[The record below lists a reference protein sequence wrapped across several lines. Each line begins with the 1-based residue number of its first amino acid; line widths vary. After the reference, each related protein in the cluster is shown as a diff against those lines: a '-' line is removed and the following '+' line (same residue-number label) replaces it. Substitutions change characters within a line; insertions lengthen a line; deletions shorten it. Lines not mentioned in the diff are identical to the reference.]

1 MELKT
6 GSVLQMLLG
15 LEPKQ
20 KPCNLP
26 AQSNKAVVLPPV
38 SDLDQYIATIMA
50 DIDEGRQDICYN
62 PLVVAK
68 PGMQLSATLQQDRCL
83 RQASAL
89 TDADVL
95 SMASRPD
102 VFVWIP
108 NKVFPHLRIRCPF
121 CDATVACREWAT
133 PKILHGLTKQTV
145 YITVRYRCL
154 DCVADSA
161 KIVLQ
166 DAGRPQGQIKKRTER
181 KFQADGAALWQ
192 TLRDYVK
199 SCWFVVFRFW

>member
-1 MELKT
+1 MEKKT
-6 GSVLQMLLG
+6 RTVLQMLLRP
-15 LEPKQ
+15 ESKQ

-26 AQSNKAVVLPPV
+26 SQSNEAVVLPPV
-38 SDLDQYIATIMA
+38 SDLELYIATVMA
-50 DIDEGRQDICYN
+50 DIDEGRQDISYN

-68 PGMQLSATLQQDRCL
+68 PGMQLAATLQQDRCL

-95 SMASRPD
+95 TLASRPD

-108 NKVFPHLRIRCPF
+108 NKVFPHFRIRCPF

-145 YITVRYRCL
+145 YITVKYRCL
-154 DCVADSA
+154 DCAGASA
-161 KIVLQ
+161 KAVLQ
-166 DAGRPQGQIKKRTER
+166 SADRPQGQMRKRTER
-181 KFQADGAALWQ
+181 KFQADGVALWQ
-192 TLRDYVK
+192 TVPDYVINM
-199 SCWFVVFRFW
+199 